1 MKNEKQSLLEL
12 SHLIASNE
20 LHDDGFVTNV
30 EGTGNG
36 DHQRRRKNNSRKNFS
51 KTQIFWSRGHYKYY
65 KQQEF

>member
-1 MKNEKQSLLEL
+1 M
-12 SHLIASNE
+12 
-20 LHDDGFVTNV
+20 HDDGFVTNV